1 MSEASQRRS
10 DFVAG
15 KEGAT
20 FDAQQYLSNYKDLQ
34 DAFGTDVEKAKQHYK
49 EYGVKE
55 GRTDTKDKINV
66 GEYVSQYKDLQDAF
80 GDDRQKGLQHYI
92 CLLYTSPSPRD

>member
-1 MSEASQRRS
+1 MS
-10 DFVAG
+10 G

-20 FDAQQYLSNYKDLQ
+20 FDAKQYLANYKDLQ
-34 DAFGTDVEKAKQHYK
+34 DAFGDDVEKAKQHYK
-49 EYGVKE
+49 EYGAKE

-66 GEYVSQYKDLQDAF
+66 EEYLSQYKDLQDAF

-92 CLLYTSPSPRD
+92 QHGIKEGR